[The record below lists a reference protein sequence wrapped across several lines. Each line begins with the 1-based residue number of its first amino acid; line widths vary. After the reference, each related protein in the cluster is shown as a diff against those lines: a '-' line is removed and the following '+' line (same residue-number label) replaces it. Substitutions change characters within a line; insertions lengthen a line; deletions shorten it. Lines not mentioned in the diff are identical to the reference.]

1 MVLPI
6 FQSKKIRR
14 SRYKSSYGSA
24 PRKASLLAS
33 TLIYLSL
40 LVCGWIWFVLLTE
53 GQFTIGGVP
62 VPIIRS
68 FFQDETARNAYF
80 AGDNKKLHARLQAM
94 GVEEKIKSFYRP
106 KIRDEAKLDQYIHQI
121 LYDRTGYVGEAYQ
134 VNSEGV
140 LVLKKRK

>member
-1 MVLPI
+1 
-6 FQSKKIRR
+6 
-14 SRYKSSYGSA
+14 
-24 PRKASLLAS
+24 
-33 TLIYLSL
+33 
-40 LVCGWIWFVLLTE
+40 
-53 GQFTIGGVP
+53 
-62 VPIIRS
+62 
-68 FFQDETARNAYF
+68 
-80 AGDNKKLHARLQAM
+80 M

>member
-1 MVLPI
+1 
-6 FQSKKIRR
+6 
-14 SRYKSSYGSA
+14 
-24 PRKASLLAS
+24 LL
-33 TLIYLSL
+33 L
-40 LVCGWIWFVLLTE
+40 CGWIWFVLLTE

-94 GVEEKIKSFYRP
+94 GVEDKIKSFYRP